1 MGSLDHSLNTTK
13 KLANER
19 DRGEKPLLVFVIT
32 KVFKK
37 RRRGDAD
44 LLSHLQIY
52 IWISKRLVGIDLG
65 VNRRAG

>member
-1 MGSLDHSLNTTK
+1 MESLDHSLNTTK

-32 KVFKK
+32 KVIKK

-65 VNRRAG
+65 VWKTV

>member
-1 MGSLDHSLNTTK
+1 MESLDHSLNTTK

-32 KVFKK
+32 KVIKK

>member
-19 DRGEKPLLVFVIT
+19 DRGEKTLLVFVIT
-32 KVFKK
+32 TVIKK

-44 LLSHLQIY
+44 LPPHLQIY

>member
-19 DRGEKPLLVFVIT
+19 DRGEKTLLVFVIT
-32 KVFKK
+32 TVIKK

-44 LLSHLQIY
+44 LPLIFKSTFGF
-52 IWISKRLVGIDLG
+52 RNV
-65 VNRRAG
+65 

>member
-32 KVFKK
+32 KVKK
-37 RRRGDAD
+37 
-44 LLSHLQIY
+44 
-52 IWISKRLVGIDLG
+52 K
-65 VNRRAG
+65 NR

>member
-32 KVFKK
+32 KVIKK

-65 VNRRAG
+65 VNRREG

>member
-32 KVFKK
+32 RAIKK

-44 LLSHLQIY
+44 LLPHLQIY

-65 VNRRAG
+65 VKRRAG

>member
-32 KVFKK
+32 KVIKK